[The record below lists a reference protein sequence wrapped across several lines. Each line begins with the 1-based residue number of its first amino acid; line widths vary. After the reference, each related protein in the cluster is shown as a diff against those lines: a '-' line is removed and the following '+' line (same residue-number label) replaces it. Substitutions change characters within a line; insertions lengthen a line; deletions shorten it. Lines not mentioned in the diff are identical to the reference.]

1 MKLPCTVPTSAA
13 LLPMLELAARVA
25 LVGTHKKKAGAACT
39 TVMVGIESQGVLLAS
54 IYALYTPI
62 SRAHGQCSG
71 HGCSCPPPP
80 GRKAEHRQHLNI
92 LLVWRGVIPQGS
104 KGSTHR
110 WQPAALRCVSTGCAV
125 SHSGPPSRLDG
136 MRHGAAVVRGA
147 QHTPGRQLLGC
158 GAGVHL
164 SRQFQLKTCSSLA
177 PALCATPVRGTG
189 VQRGARQPQLRQ
201 RKLWRLDPKASGR
214 AGSNLGWDC
223 RPASFGRER

>member
-1 MKLPCTVPTSAA
+1 MQRTRL
-13 LLPMLELAARVA
+13 LLPAAA
-25 LVGTHKKKAGAACT
+25 WQ
-39 TVMVGIESQGVLLAS
+39 E
-54 IYALYTPI
+54 
-62 SRAHGQCSG
+62 SRAPPAFKHSAGLARGSSTRFERKHTPMATCS
-71 HGCSCPPPP
+71 
-80 GRKAEHRQHLNI
+80 I
-92 LLVWRGVIPQGS
+92 
-104 KGSTHR
+104 
-110 WQPAALRCVSTGCAV
+110 ALRIYGLCSVTQWAA
-125 SHSGPPSRLDG
+125 SRLDG

-164 SRQFQLKTCSSLA
+164 SRQFQLKTCSSFA

-223 RPASFGRER
+223 RPASFDDGSDTGIVVGISLHYPSRVGACGANEQDEAHP